1 MRRLVISLPPGGVV
15 EVLVVDDGDRTTVD
29 VRREWGG
36 IWQPLALAGGRMR
49 EEID

>member
-1 MRRLVISLPPGGVV
+1 MRRLVIAVPVGVV

-29 VRREWGG
+29 VRHHESG